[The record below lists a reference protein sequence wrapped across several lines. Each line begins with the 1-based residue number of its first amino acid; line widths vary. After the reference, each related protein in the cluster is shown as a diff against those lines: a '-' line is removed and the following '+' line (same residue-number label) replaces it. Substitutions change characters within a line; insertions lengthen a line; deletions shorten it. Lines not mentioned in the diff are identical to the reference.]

1 MPWVEFQ
8 LNTSLSEQHK
18 RSCLSKSEVLLRK
31 FTLQGW
37 GYILMI
43 KHLSSTGTWALSP
56 AKHTCMYTHTCTF
69 YRWETRVE
77 CYDISSLKSPSSSSV
92 ILTAPRLLT
101 TRFLHLSSDNP
112 STAPLPSPASAWGSL
127 FWPIFSL
134 SDTWTSKI
142 PSVTSK
148 ASLEVCVHLYGS
160 LIPLCVLWNLVFVFP
175 ASVTVPG
182 LCLVHIRNVQ
192 VKNQSLFV
200 SSSYRNDDLG

>member
-1 MPWVEFQ
+1 MCKILLVYSQKSLCFLPSLYVCHINTLYYYIYLYLVVTPWVEFQ
-8 LNTSLSEQHK
+8 LNANLSEQHK
-18 RSCLSKSEVLLRK
+18 RNCLSKSEVLLRK

-77 CYDISSLKSPSSSSV
+77 CYDISSLKSPSYSSV
-92 ILTAPRLLT
+92 ILAAARLLT

-134 SDTWTSKI
+134 SDTWTSK
-142 PSVTSK
+142 
-148 ASLEVCVHLYGS
+148 
-160 LIPLCVLWNLVFVFP
+160 FP
-175 ASVTVPG
+175 
-182 LCLVHIRNVQ
+182 
-192 VKNQSLFV
+192 QSPQRL
-200 SSSYRNDDLG
+200 L